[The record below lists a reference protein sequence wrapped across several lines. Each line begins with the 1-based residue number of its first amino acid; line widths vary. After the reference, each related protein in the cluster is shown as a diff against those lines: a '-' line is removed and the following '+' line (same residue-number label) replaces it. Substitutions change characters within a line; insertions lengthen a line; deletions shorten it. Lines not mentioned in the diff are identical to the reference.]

1 MPRKTSKQGMS
12 LLREELGGI
21 LLALR
26 PYVDMFDHD
35 LGDAIAACT
44 GLLYHRNKPDALGN
58 SEEGLIFIPD

>member
-1 MPRKTSKQGMS
+1 M
-12 LLREELGGI
+12 REELGGI